1 MDYETFASD
10 LPRQGII
17 TFTCAEEN
25 EETMQR
31 FGVDQQVRQ
40 LGRGTF
46 QSDMAV
52 REFKHATLFADRF
65 SKACSIN
72 LGPPPGSVG
81 IAIFRSAGDEFFADG
96 TNVANDKM
104 VVYPDGSQ
112 TDLLARDFF
121 GSDAMTFPQLRFNEM
136 LETLCPN
143 CVRPESATIIGGNT
157 TQLWRLRD
165 AIVRQLARPDSEVNE
180 EDISDLVAATIAW
193 IGDSSSS
200 WQSDRV
206 PQTAVHVRIGKQAQ
220 EYIEE
225 QYRDRIH
232 IEDLCRATGVGV
244 RTLQR
249 SFRKQFNLSVREY
262 VKTVRLQAA
271 HRELLTSDSSQDTV
285 SEIAL
290 RNGFTHL
297 GRFSVEF
304 HERFGET
311 ARKTF
316 GMRAHPGIYFRRAPE
331 SPVEHT
337 HGQLQLPSQPAE
349 ATA

>member
-10 LPRQGII
+10 LPRQGIF

-31 FGVDQQVRQ
+31 FGVHQQMRQ

-52 REFKHATLFADRF
+52 REFEHATLFADRF

-72 LGPPPGSVG
+72 LGPPAGSVG
-81 IAIFRSAGDEFFADG
+81 IAIFRSAGAEFFADG

-112 TDLLARDFF
+112 TDLLTRDFF

-136 LETLCPN
+136 FESLCPT

-157 TQLWRLRD
+157 TQLRRLRD
-165 AIVRQLARPDSEVNE
+165 AIVRRLAQPDSEVNE

-193 IGDSSSS
+193 IGDPSGS
-200 WQSDRV
+200 WQPENV
-206 PQTAVHVRIGKQAQ
+206 PQTVAHARIAKQAQ

-225 QYRDRIH
+225 QYSDQLH
-232 IEDLCRATGVGV
+232 IEDLCRVTGIGV

-271 HRELLTSDSSQDTV
+271 HRELLAADPSQGTV
-285 SEIAL
+285 AEIAL
-290 RNGFTHL
+290 RNGFAHL

-304 HERFGET
+304 HERFGKT
-311 ARKTF
+311 ARMTL
-316 GMRAHPGIYFRRAPE
+316 GMRAHPGIYFRRGPE
-331 SPVEHT
+331 SPVERT
-337 HGQLQLPSQPAE
+337 HGQLQLLSQPAE